1 MTPLAAATQI
11 GGRLMTGSGAVMHAL
26 LIDGEMANHGID
38 HTRIGMTQGHRSIRA
53 DQSSTTISSRGVAR
67 EHQTEM
73 FPTKGEELTNGMSV
87 SDAYASCHLT
97 YVVRWLYVSS
107 PVMFTG
113 FAASGCLGR
122 ETVCPIREKVGAQFR
137 GEEYLLRYPT
147 RCKLDQPFCD

>member
-38 HTRIGMTQGHRSIRA
+38 HTRIGMTQGHRSMRA
-53 DQSSTTISSRGVAR
+53 DPSSTTISSRGVAR

-97 YVVRWLYVSS
+97 YVWCMLYVGCTLVVRSCLPVLPPPGASVEKRFARSGKRSAPSS
-107 PVMFTG
+107 EVRNIFYVTPL
-113 FAASGCLGR
+113 AAN
-122 ETVCPIREKVGAQFR
+122 
-137 GEEYLLRYPT
+137 
-147 RCKLDQPFCD
+147 